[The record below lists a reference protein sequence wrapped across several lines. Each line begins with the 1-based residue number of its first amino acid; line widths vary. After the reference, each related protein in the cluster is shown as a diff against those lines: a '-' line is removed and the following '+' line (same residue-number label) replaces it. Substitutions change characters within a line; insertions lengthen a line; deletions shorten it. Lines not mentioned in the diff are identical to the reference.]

1 MPLSPARHLKTTRS
15 PKLDAMH
22 VRSPRWILFWLSSSV
37 GATMIGLG
45 IIWPLIPAIALKLG
59 AEGVQ
64 IGLIIAS
71 FNIARTVFNPFAGRL
86 SDHVGRKRFIV
97 TGLLI
102 YCSISILY
110 VMANSVETLIFIRL
124 VHGLASVL
132 VAPIAM
138 AMVADIAPQ
147 SKLGRFMGTMSMAS
161 MLGLCIGPAL
171 GGIISDLYGADASFY
186 TMGGLVLAT
195 LVGVFLFIPGS
206 IEKKNPE
213 KANQKQ
219 VSWGVLIRNQ
229 TFRVLFLLRF
239 FAAAGQGAVYTFLP
253 VLAIQM
259 QMSGSNVG
267 LALGAN
273 IFFIAI
279 LQRFFGKIADTYNP
293 AFLMVAG
300 TFSSGLTVIGMPFA
314 DNFSTILLLNIAMGI
329 SNGIAMPGGYVLAG
343 RLGRTFGMGS
353 VMGLTDSAWSL
364 GMIFSP
370 ILSGLILDILGMGS
384 VFYLGGAL
392 IVSGSLFAMLILRH

>member
-1 MPLSPARHLKTTRS
+1 
-15 PKLDAMH
+15 
-22 VRSPRWILFWLSSSV
+22 
-37 GATMIGLG
+37 MIGLG

-102 YCSISILY
+102 YSSISILY
-110 VMANSVETLIFIRL
+110 VMANSVSMLIFVRL
-124 VHGLASVL
+124 VHGFASVL

-195 LVGVFLFIPGS
+195 LAGVFLFIPGS

-219 VSWGVLIRNQ
+219 VSWVVLIRNQ

-259 QMSGSNVG
+259 QLSGSNVG
-267 LALGAN
+267 LALGAK

-279 LQRFFGKIADTYNP
+279 LQRFFGQIADSYNP
-293 AFLMVAG
+293 AFLMIAG

-314 DNFSTILLLNIAMGI
+314 DNFITILLLNIAMGI

-343 RLGRTFGMGS
+343 RLGRSFGMGS

-370 ILSGLILDILGMGS
+370 IFSGLILDILGMGS

-392 IVSGSLFAMLILRH
+392 IVSGSLFAVLILKQEKNTNE